1 MDTLLTMSRN
11 RARTPLAAL
20 GKLTVVGLIGIGLG
34 LIYLQAAMIG
44 MIIPPLAVF
53 TVLRLWLPALWQ
65 SAGAGRRCSAR
76 SGACLSLLGIA
87 RRSPIAWATRP
98 RCAGLPLRCLS
109 LAVAAIG
116 LVAGIGAT
124 VQNYR
129 SSERR
134 TPRALPLGL
143 TLLVGLLIGALT
155 VASIAAG
162 GVNAGVSPEMLASLT
177 AFTTANFAFDQQEIR
192 VQAGE
197 TIALRLE
204 NGDSEGHSF
213 DIDQFGVH
221 TPMPSGEASLALFKP
236 TQPGTY
242 TFYCAPHYSKETGEG
257 MKGTLIV
264 E

>member
-1 MDTLLTMSRN
+1 MDTPMTMTRG

-20 GKLTVVGLIGIGLG
+20 GKLTVVGLIGIGLA

-53 TVLRLWLPALWQ
+53 TVISFVVAGVVAIGWRWAPLLGALWSVFIIAGN
-65 SAGAGRRCSAR
+65 SAEIAY
-76 SGACLSLLGIA
+76 SLGHPTEVRGFAFALFIV
-87 RRSPIAWATRP
+87 
-98 RCAGLPLRCLS
+98 
-109 LAVAAIG
+109 AVAAIG
-116 LVAGIGAT
+116 LVGGIGAT

-129 SSERR
+129 SSERQ

-143 TLLVGLLIGALT
+143 TLLAGLLIGAVT
-155 VASIAAG
+155 VASVAAG
-162 GVNAGVSPEMLASLT
+162 GVNAGVSPEMLASLP
-177 AFTTANFAFDQQEIR
+177 ALTTANFVFDQQEIR

-197 TIALRLE
+197 TVALRLE

-236 TQPGTY
+236 SQPGTY
-242 TFYCAPHYSKETGEG
+242 TFYCAPHYNKETGEG

>member
-1 MDTLLTMSRN
+1 MDTPMTMTRS

-20 GKLTVVGLIGIGLG
+20 GKLTVVGLIGIGLA

-53 TVLRLWLPALWQ
+53 TVISFVVAGVVAAGWRWAPLLGALW
-65 SAGAGRRCSAR
+65 SVFIVAGNNAEIVY
-76 SGACLSLLGIA
+76 SLGQPAEVRGFTFTLFMLAMAALG
-87 RRSPIAWATRP
+87 
-98 RCAGLPLRCLS
+98 
-109 LAVAAIG
+109 V
-116 LVAGIGAT
+116 VAGIAAT

-129 SSERR
+129 SSERQ
-134 TPRALPLGL
+134 TPRALPMGL
-143 TLLVGLLIGALT
+143 TLLAGLFIGAVA

-162 GVNAGVSPEMLASLT
+162 SVNAGVSPEMLTSLP
-177 AFTTANFAFDQQEIR
+177 ALTTANFAFDQQEIR

-197 TIALRLE
+197 TVALRLE

-221 TPMPSGEASLALFKP
+221 AAMPSGKTSLALFKP

-242 TFYCAPHYSKETGEG
+242 TFYCMPHYDKVSGQG